1 MTGLQC
7 FTETSIS
14 TLSNSFFA
22 SGISSLLSIDLDLSF
37 ILHFLEKKT
46 TQETKK
52 TKPSLIRVLLFNSCS
67 QSMYRV

>member
-22 SGISSLLSIDLDLSF
+22 SGISSLLSIDLDLFF
-37 ILHFLEKKT
+37 ILHFLR
-46 TQETKK
+46 KK
-52 TKPSLIRVLLFNSCS
+52 TKQPKKQRKPNHL
-67 QSMYRV
+67 